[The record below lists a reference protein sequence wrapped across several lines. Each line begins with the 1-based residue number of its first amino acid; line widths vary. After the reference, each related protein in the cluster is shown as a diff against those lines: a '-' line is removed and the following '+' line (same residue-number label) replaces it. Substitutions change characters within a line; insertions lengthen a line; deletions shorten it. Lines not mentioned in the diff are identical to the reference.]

1 MPERLLRWVRGAGQ
15 CGRFLRGEHG
25 GEDEPD
31 HALDA
36 PALALERQVLGRRLS
51 KALCS
56 FAGHPDEN
64 VAVCEERGRLGQ
76 LSAKRQSRGREQT
89 HHRLPRPVH
98 PLLGARDC
106 VSAVEALSGQRLFA
120 PSRTCRGEADAVD
133 DALVLAEGREVF
145 DLGVGSRPGPGCGR
159 GCGCGGGRLGGRCD
173 GLLWR
178 SSSGGSGAGRRRLF
192 GGALDGGE
200 EAGGGWVRGAGLSAR
215 TRLHEPELCRGAC
228 SGEGQ
233 RAQWG
238 RSRRKGDGRGSCC
251 LRRRLRASTRRRVR
265 ACGCACARSAQSR
278 GSRSSKSVCSEC
290 AGLSELS
297 CAQNG
302 SGRTACRSSGSR
314 WPWPSSWTAARAL
327 LCALRWVQPAEPSG
341 AEKRVA
347 AARRGAAHFLIKSP
361 HISFNSL
368 SNPPPARRLLLPLQ

>member
-1 MPERLLRWVRGAGQ
+1 MRGAGQ

-51 KALCS
+51 KALCA

-98 PLLGARDC
+98 PLLGARNC

-145 DLGVGSRPGPGCGR
+145 DLGVGSRPGRGCGR
-159 GCGCGGGRLGGRCD
+159 GCGCGGGGAGGGGRLGGRCD

-265 ACGCACARSAQSR
+265 ACGCACARSGQSR

-290 AGLSELS
+290 AGVSESS
-297 CAQNG
+297 CAPTG
-302 SGRTACRSSGSR
+302 AD
-314 WPWPSSWTAARAL
+314 AL
-327 LCALRWVQPAEPSG
+327 LVVPADLDCLG
-341 AEKRVA
+341 LH
-347 AARRGAAHFLIKSP
+347 RG
-361 HISFNSL
+361 
-368 SNPPPARRLLLPLQ
+368 LLPALCSASYAAYSRPSRAERRNASPRPDAGRRAS